1 MEDWDIISEAAK
13 LVMDAFKRKKPT
25 PSTNL
30 DLKNEH
36 DFEVFLGALM
46 GSIEAIGIITE
57 KVDKETHNTIINA
70 LEKLAYR

>member
-1 MEDWDIISEAAK
+1 MEDWDLISEAARM
-13 LVMDAFKRKKPT
+13 VMDAFKRKKPT

-30 DLKNEH
+30 DLNNKH

-57 KVDKETHNTIINA
+57 KEDKGTHNAIINA
-70 LEKLAYR
+70 LERLAYR